1 MQGNAKFVFK
11 IIALTLL
18 LIITLSFASCSA
30 FFADTST
37 DNGDTSTEPQTST
50 GGCEL
55 LPPSIYEYYPIYEQ
69 GKNSFIKLEVNKI
82 LDGVYK
88 GGEYGSTNCILV
100 ECTVLQD
107 YYNVFNSGVTV
118 TIPVY
123 VGYGKSINDNIEFV
137 NQCDYLYAHTQNNYN
152 YFSSIETRERVEA
165 PNLISVGALAY
176 YSIIPIVDGKVD
188 LAMLDNYLTTYPS
201 YLHYTDIR
209 DFEKLIYDGMS
220 DEDLSQSIL
229 EIYNYNINS

>member
-30 FFADTST
+30 FFTDTST
-37 DNGDTSTEPQTST
+37 NNGDTGTEPQPST
-50 GGCEL
+50 GEIEQL
-55 LPPSIYEYYPIYEQ
+55 PSIYEYYQIYEQ

-88 GGEYGSTNCILV
+88 GGQYSSKNCILV
-100 ECTVLQD
+100 ECTALQD
-107 YYNVFNSGVTV
+107 YYNVFNSGITV

-123 VGYGKSINDNIEFV
+123 VAYGKNINDTIEFV
-137 NQCDYLYAHTQNNYN
+137 NQCDYLYAYTQNNHN
-152 YFSSIETRERVEA
+152 DFRSVETREQVEA
-165 PNLISVGALAY
+165 PNLISVGSISY

-229 EIYNYNINS
+229 EIYNYNKYS